1 MLHQASTT
9 NNTRSKWDQLHG
21 STSRRSPAT
30 MQQGGQGSSVE
41 LASEQD
47 LNLYSTDTDR
57 EEGRACLGETEWVD
71 HRHTAAP
78 ASSSTDNR
86 LLVVG

>member
-47 LNLYSTDTDR
+47 LNLYSTYTDR
-57 EEGRACLGETEWVD
+57 EAEWVD
-71 HRHTAAP
+71 HRQYAP
-78 ASSSTDNR
+78 KERAHGCSG
-86 LLVVG
+86 LLLYR